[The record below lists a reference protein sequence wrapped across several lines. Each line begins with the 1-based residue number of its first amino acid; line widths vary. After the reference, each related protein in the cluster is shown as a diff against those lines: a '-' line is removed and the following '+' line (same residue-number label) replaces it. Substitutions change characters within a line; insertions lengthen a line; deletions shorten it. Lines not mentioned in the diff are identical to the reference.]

1 MEQRRYENSNYV
13 YGNTARKLNPRRQIP
28 QEEINQPYL
37 VEQPETEKRH
47 APKVGHGI
55 DLISMLLLVTA
66 MITTLYICI
75 EYLQVQSDIVQLNKA
90 ISSLNSRITA
100 LDKEND
106 ALEAVLKTAECDL
119 EYIYQIAV
127 GTLGMVYPNHNE
139 IIYYENNENGYFR
152 QYQDIP
158 E

>member
-1 MEQRRYENSNYV
+1 MGQRRYENSDYV
-13 YGNTARKLNPRRQIP
+13 YGSAAKQLKPQWEMP

-37 VEQPETEKRH
+37 VESPETESRH
-47 APKVGHGI
+47 KPKVGHGI
-55 DLISMLLLVTA
+55 DLISMILLVTA
-66 MITTLYICI
+66 IVATLYVCI
-75 EYLQVQSDIVQLNKA
+75 EYLQVQSDIVQLDKA
-90 ISSLNSRITA
+90 INSLSTKITA

-139 IIYYENNENGYFR
+139 VIYYENNDTGYFR